1 MQKKSEYLPINI
13 FKSNSTLNLVYNEVV
28 LKEGEQISLISK
40 NFPEGFYDNAYAWRT
55 SDPDIAEIVNGVIT
69 AKKAGKITIAA
80 IQTYPFDFKYN
91 LFATVEVVSQES
103 QDGSTVQ
110 TISQSNLIGFSDPD
124 VVPQITISSNEDIN
138 ATTTVTNC
146 FDVLDGKIEMVGQ
159 PIDVQTSSD
168 FKWAEISFTLSQD
181 QLNSIDINDLVIY
194 WYDDENGAIIPQATK
209 VDASTG
215 KVSAVVTHFS
225 KYFLSYFCI
234 QNETINIAFLIDSY
248 YGNQESLN
256 IYKGNYFEYNYTI
269 PSIGNYS
276 IEIRASNMPS
286 PYGTEYAVSN
296 ILSFTAVTAETWY
309 DTIKDIEEL
318 TSGYHEFFVK
328 ELESKV
334 YVYITDPAKEKITFS
349 IGKLNKHETVSEIV
363 DASGLKPIVAM
374 NAGFFDMCVYY
385 DENYPEWGKKKGEM
399 RIDNNDVEQH
409 GVLIING
416 EELETVSMKRW
427 VDVEEDEATK
437 KRMKYLKKK
446 RYTKKE

>member
-1 MQKKSEYLPINI
+1 MEDSIGLVVGKIIGYYEDQPIAYDESNIQPLVKFLLRGDYSLIGIEKSGKKSWE
-13 FKSNSTLNLVYNEVV
+13 
-28 LKEGEQISLISK
+28 LKYEGENNTDDVTVLQKVLITRGYLTWPTDASGSLL
-40 NFPEGFYDNAYAWRT
+40 
-55 SDPDIAEIVNGVIT
+55 
-69 AKKAGKITIAA
+69 
-80 IQTYPFDFKYN
+80 PFGTFD
-91 LFATVEVVSQES
+91 
-103 QDGSTVQ
+103 
-110 TISQSNLIGFSDPD
+110 
-124 VVPQITISSNEDIN
+124 
-138 ATTTVTNC
+138 TVTRNAVMKYQVFNGMIPRGIVDKFTWSSLFVPWDDLNEKPQRSNYNYNMYLYQSEYVLVPPSAILQQLAEGQKVAVKDKIRIIADGTNC
-146 FDVLDGKIEMVGQ
+146 GYML
-159 PIDVQTSSD
+159 
-168 FKWAEISFTLSQD
+168 LY
-181 QLNSIDINDLVIY
+181 INDQFITS
-194 WYDDENGAIIPQATK
+194 Q
-209 VDASTG
+209 
-215 KVSAVVTHFS
+215 
-225 KYFLSYFCI
+225 
-234 QNETINIAFLIDSY
+234 
-248 YGNQESLN
+248 
-256 IYKGNYFEYNYTI
+256 KGNYFEYNYTI